1 MALVISDVYI
11 EFKSWDG
18 QDPSLEPLPS
28 MPDGH
33 RNYERMKAPI
43 DMSGNQTAIM
53 TQRFGVDTLF
63 EYPTICELPFYWK
76 DISKDQEKLL
86 MENESIGN
94 FILRKSSSDPAAFTL
109 VVKSYDF
116 NYMVQIRNYFKPREG
131 WGIAAYA
138 PKFPYIADLIQHYQS
153 HDLSTSPYL
162 HSTSSMNGEDVSRGS
177 VESLN
182 SSQNKHS
189 YIRLRE
195 SVNRDVRKAF
205 QNLFVIRFFVKL
217 SRVGVGPA
225 IFKISMDICIGRV
238 YFCLVFQGKIGGQS
252 MSRMGPR
259 AEHIKISTSI
269 S

>member
-1 MALVISDVYI
+1 MIKWTRKLMALVISDVYI

-33 RNYERMKAPI
+33 RNYERLKPSI
-43 DMSGNQTAIM
+43 DMSG
-53 TQRFGVDTLF
+53 RVYTLF

-205 QNLFVIRFFVKL
+205 QNLSVNRFFVKL

-238 YFCLVFQGKIGGQS
+238 YLFGFSGKNRWPVNEQNGS
-252 MSRMGPR
+252 KSR
-259 AEHIKISTSI
+259 K
-269 S
+269 